1 MSKGLGFSP
10 ADLQSGLKKLETS
23 EAKSEAKPEA
33 KPSDSVDKETS
44 AEIQAL
50 KDIFNE
56 LNGDIEAIFV
66 RYSS

>member
-23 EAKSEAKPEA
+23 EAKSEA

-66 RYSS
+66 RYNS

>member
-23 EAKSEAKPEA
+23 EAKSET

-66 RYSS
+66 RYNS